1 MGAVVFAVIFAVM
14 TVNYMR
20 EPNLIPTPA
29 GLGGPENSRPGTA
42 GASRSTPPE
51 LADERKVTEQDCSK
65 PVDFSS
71 GNLRCK

>member
-1 MGAVVFAVIFAVM
+1 MAILLAAIFAIC

-29 GLGGPENSRPGTA
+29 GLGGPETTRA
-42 GASRSTPPE
+42 GASGGTRGTPPE
-51 LADERKVTEQDCSK
+51 LAVDRKITEQDCSK

>member
-1 MGAVVFAVIFAVM
+1 MAIVLGLIFAIC

-29 GLGGPENSRPGTA
+29 GLGGPNNTQPGAVGGTR
-42 GASRSTPPE
+42 GTPPE
-51 LADERKVTEQDCSK
+51 LAVERKVTEQDCSK